1 MRIVTSIIA
10 MATVLSLGFNWTKPD
25 LPGPI
30 SFTEEVETLESDCE
44 IIPCE
49 NILPIEEPET
59 TPVIATPE
67 VENGYSLTEDEI
79 ELIARVTMAEAEG
92 ECEEGQRLV
101 IDTILNRI
109 DIEYFPNTV
118 YEVIYEPNQFTSM
131 WNGRIDDCYV
141 IDDIYELV
149 LEELENRTNYEVC
162 FFQKYYFCEYG
173 APIKLV
179 GNHYFSGLKPEY
191 VKGD

>member
-1 MRIVTSIIA
+1 MRVAKLILTLA
-10 MATVLSLGFNWTKPD
+10 MVLTVGAQRAEPELI
-25 LPGPI
+25 GPR
-30 SFTEEVETLESDCE
+30 SFTTEVETLEADCE
-44 IIPCE
+44 ITPCE

-67 VENGYSLTEDEI
+67 VEDGYSLTEEEI

-101 IDTILNRI
+101 IDTILNRV
-109 DIEYFPNTV
+109 DMQYFPNTV
-118 YEVIYEPNQFTSM
+118 HEVIYEPNQFTSM
-131 WNGRIDDCYV
+131 WNGRIDDCFV
-141 IDDIYELV
+141 MDDIYELV

-173 APIKLV
+173 TPIKQV
-179 GNHYFSGLKPEY
+179 ENHYFSGLKLY
-191 VKGD
+191 Y